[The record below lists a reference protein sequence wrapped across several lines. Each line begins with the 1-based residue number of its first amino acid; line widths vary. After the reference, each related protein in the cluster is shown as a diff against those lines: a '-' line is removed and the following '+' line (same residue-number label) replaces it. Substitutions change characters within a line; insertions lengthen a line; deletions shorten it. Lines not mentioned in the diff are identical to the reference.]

1 MSFKLKSL
9 IQLDT
14 NQHHN
19 RKNVCNVKQRTS
31 VIFKMKNVIVIY
43 ALDVLWKIIW

>member
-19 RKNVCNVKQRTS
+19 RKNVCNVKQRTL
-31 VIFKMKNVIVIY
+31 VIFKMKNVKVIY
-43 ALDVLWKIIW
+43 ALDDLWKII